1 MVVKQVFQQVP
12 SNHFFIQFFG
22 IIVIAIKTRK
32 HSSRMHT
39 AHLHK
44 SYYFSTHQMIAPGE
58 GSSSEQL
65 EYVSYLGYQMS
76 LVGDQG
82 SGGLCR
88 GGNLWLVGGKGR
100 PVV

>member
-1 MVVKQVFQQVP
+1 
-12 SNHFFIQFFG
+12 
-22 IIVIAIKTRK
+22 
-32 HSSRMHT
+32 
-39 AHLHK
+39 
-44 SYYFSTHQMIAPGE
+44 MIAPGE
-58 GSSSEQL
+58 GSSSEQV

-88 GGNLWLVGGKGR
+88 GGDLWLVGGKGR